1 MDIALETTII
11 FVIFSLLIILGL
23 QIQISSLSRRID
35 ELTVRFET
43 AQQETKA
50 ALAKTRRS

>member
-23 QIQISSLSRRID
+23 QIQITSLSRRID
-35 ELTVRFET
+35 ELTVRFEI

-50 ALAKTRRS
+50 ALAKTRRG

>member
-1 MDIALETTII
+1 MDIVIEVTVVFII
-11 FVIFSLLIILGL
+11 FFLLIILGL
-23 QIQISSLSRRID
+23 QIQITSLSRRID

-50 ALAKTRRS
+50 ALAKNRRN